1 MLAALAMLHLLLLLL
16 AGMVTAAPQWL
27 DLTSRSIKW
36 TLSNATLNVAGNVPG
51 AVHTDLLSNATLNVA
66 GNVPGAVHTDLV
78 AAGVIPEPYLRFG
91 DTDLRWVALSD
102 AWQYSAT
109 FSVTSDVLSA
119 VRCAVAICNRVRISL
134 CLRHCAGCGPARG
147 GRY

>member
-1 MLAALAMLHLLLLLL
+1 MLHLLLLLL
-16 AGMVTAAPQWL
+16 VGLVTAAVPPQWL

-36 TLSNATLNVAGNVPG
+36 TLSNATLNVAGTVPG
-51 AVHTDLLSNATLNVA
+51 AVHTDLL
-66 GNVPGAVHTDLV
+66 
-78 AAGVIPEPYLRFG
+78 AAGVVPEPYDRFG

-119 VRCAVAICNRVRISL
+119 VRCCCCHLQSYAVH
-134 CLRHCAGCGPARG
+134 LRPSWPCSRPTACVERTLLDFCDPFP
-147 GRY
+147 